1 MKTQPTDVKIL
12 SQASKFCIYIIG
24 QKVRKGP

>member
-12 SQASKFCIYIIG
+12 SQVSKFYIYIIG